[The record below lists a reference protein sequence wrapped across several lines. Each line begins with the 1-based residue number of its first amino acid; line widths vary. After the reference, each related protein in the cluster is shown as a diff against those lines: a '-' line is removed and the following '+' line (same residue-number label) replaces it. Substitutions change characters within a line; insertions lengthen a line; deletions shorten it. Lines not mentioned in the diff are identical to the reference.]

1 MKTGKYN
8 KNISLKDKINM
19 LKKHYELL
27 LKYKNEKVALLEIR
41 THIAYYLKG
50 LKNSSELKNM
60 IFKTKSFEEI
70 EALLN
75 EYKEKYND

>member
-1 MKTGKYN
+1 M
-8 KNISLKDKINM
+8 I
-19 LKKHYELL
+19 KKHLNLL
-27 LKYKNEKVALLEIR
+27 RETKNDKVALLEIR